1 MKIKPLTPADFA
13 ASLTLITTAFAS
25 APHTDGNEANLV
37 AALRQSPDYHA
48 DYDVGAFTDDGTLIG
63 YALLSKATIQNDTQ
77 AWPVFVL
84 APLAVLPT
92 DQNHG
97 VGGALIT
104 YLEAQAGEDA
114 RRAISIL
121 GDPAY
126 YGRFGYLPAT
136 DFKVQAPFAVESKYF
151 LLRPMVKGGLTG
163 VSGTLHYDP
172 AFGLA

>member
-13 ASLTLITTAFAS
+13 ASLTLITTAFAT

-37 AALRQSPDYHA
+37 AALRQSANYQA

-63 YALLSKATIQNDTQ
+63 HALLSKATVQTATQ
-77 AWPVFVL
+77 AWPIFVL
-84 APLAVLPT
+84 APLAVLPAY
-92 DQNHG
+92 QNQG

-104 YLEAQAGEDA
+104 YLEMQAGEDA

-126 YGRFGYLPAT
+126 YGRFGYQPAAN
-136 DFKVQAPFAVESKYF
+136 FNVQAPFEVESKYF
-151 LLRPMVKGGLTG
+151 LLRPIVAGGLTG